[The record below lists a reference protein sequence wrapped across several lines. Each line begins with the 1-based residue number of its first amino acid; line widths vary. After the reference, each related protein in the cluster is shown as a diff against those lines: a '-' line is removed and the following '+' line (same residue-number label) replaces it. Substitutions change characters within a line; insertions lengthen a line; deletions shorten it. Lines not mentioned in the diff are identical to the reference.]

1 MMPRMNWM
9 ISMLTRPR
17 LDSRSRAARLT
28 WSGTAIR
35 AVALASDICASGN
48 GILAGA
54 ARVGEVRSVLT
65 RPRTPAGDQ
74 EKPRRWLLLVGLV
87 AFAVALGLYVAYTVI
102 HPKSF
107 TMDPV
112 DLAVYRS
119 GGLIVRHVRP
129 LYDPRLAAPL
139 YDWVGYGKLH
149 LPFTYTPFAAISFAV
164 ISFVPWW
171 LSQQLSVAV
180 DIVAL
185 LAALWFTLGGLGYR
199 KDLTRLAVTLLGAAA
214 AFWTEPFL
222 RTIYLGQV
230 NLVLMAL
237 IIWDLCQPDTRP
249 STGKSR
255 WWKGFGTGVAAG
267 IKLVPLIF
275 IPYLLL
281 ARKFRQ
287 AAMACAGFAFTVLL
301 GFVILPNDSTKWWF
315 DGLFVQGGRTGFTGW
330 AGNQSLDGLI
340 PRLSGSV
347 NSAKPAWIA
356 AAVLAGAAGVIAAAL
371 LDRKGYQVPGLLMA
385 ALTGLLIS
393 PISWDHHWVWI
404 APGALVAG
412 HYAVQAYRRKATKAA
427 WALGILAVGIVA
439 WFGAWPARLFTARL
453 NLGHDSLGLLWV
465 ARNTNPVYYD
475 WYGDKPW
482 FTEYHWHG
490 LALIAGNA
498 YVLAGLAL
506 FGLLGALALLL
517 PHRTKE
523 HDDEPGQAGAR
534 TQPGLRGRL
543 RLPAA

>member
-1 MMPRMNWM
+1 M
-9 ISMLTRPR
+9 
-17 LDSRSRAARLT
+17 
-28 WSGTAIR
+28 
-35 AVALASDICASGN
+35 
-48 GILAGA
+48 
-54 ARVGEVRSVLT
+54 VGEVRPEVSAQSAGQGDAKVSAT
-65 RPRTPAGDQ
+65 ARPDPKG
-74 EKPRRWLLLVGLV
+74 RRLLLAGLA
-87 AFAVALGLYVAYTVI
+87 AFAVALGLYVIYTLI

-129 LYDPRLAAPL
+129 LYDPHLKAPL

-149 LPFTYTPFAAISFAV
+149 LPFTYTPFAAIAFAL
-164 ISFVPWW
+164 ISFIPWW
-171 LSQQLSVAV
+171 LCQQLSVAA
-180 DIVAL
+180 DIIAL

-199 KDLTRLAVTLLGAAA
+199 QDKTRLAATLLGAAA
-214 AFWTEPFL
+214 VFWTEPVL
-222 RTIYLGQV
+222 RTMYLGQV

-237 IIWDLCQPDTRP
+237 IIWDLCQPDTAA
-249 STGKSR
+249 SKY
-255 WWKGFGTGVAAG
+255 WKGFGTGIAAG

-301 GFVILPNDSTKWWF
+301 GFVILPADSSKWWF
-315 DGLFVQGGRTGFTGW
+315 HGLFVQGGRTGFTGW

-340 PRLSGSV
+340 TRLTGSV
-347 NSAKPAWIA
+347 NGAKPAWIA
-356 AAVLAGAAGVIAAAL
+356 AAIVVGAAGVIAAAL
-371 LDRKGYQVPGLLMA
+371 LDRKGYPVPALLMA
-385 ALTGLLIS
+385 ALTGLLVS

-404 APGALVAG
+404 APAALTAA
-412 HYAVQAYRRKATKAA
+412 HYAVKAWRRGNKQRKNKQPAA
-427 WALGILAVGIVA
+427 ALAITAAAAVA

-453 NLGHDSLGLLWV
+453 NLGNDSLGLLWIP
-465 ARNTNPVYYD
+465 RNTNPVYYQ
-475 WYGDKPW
+475 WYGDRPW

-506 FGLLGALALLL
+506 FAVLAAMSVLI
-517 PHRTKE
+517 PSATKE
-523 HDDEPGQAGAR
+523 HDDEPGR
-534 TQPGLRGRL
+534 SPGSQRGRL

>member
-1 MMPRMNWM
+1 
-9 ISMLTRPR
+9 
-17 LDSRSRAARLT
+17 
-28 WSGTAIR
+28 
-35 AVALASDICASGN
+35 
-48 GILAGA
+48 
-54 ARVGEVRSVLT
+54 VRSVLT
-65 RPRTPAGDQ
+65 RPQAPAG
-74 EKPRRWLLLVGLV
+74 EHNAPRGWLLLAGLG
-87 AFAVALGLYVAYTVI
+87 AFAVALGLYVIYMVI

-149 LPFTYTPFAAISFAV
+149 LPFTYTPFAAIAFAV

-171 LSQQLSVAV
+171 LSQQLSVTV

-249 STGKSR
+249 NTGKSR

-275 IPYLLL
+275 VPYLLL

-287 AAMACAGFAFTVLL
+287 AAMACAGFSFTVLL
-301 GFVILPNDSTKWWF
+301 GFVILPGDSGTWWF
-315 DGLFVQGGRTGFTGW
+315 HGLFFQGGRTGFTGW

-340 PRLSGSV
+340 TRLAGSID
-347 NSAKPAWIA
+347 SARPAWIA

-427 WALGILAVGIVA
+427 WALGIVA
-439 WFGAWPARLFTARL
+439 WFGAWPARLFTTRL
-453 NLGHDSLGLLWV
+453 NLGHDSLGLLWIP
-465 ARNTNPVYYD
+465 RNTNPVYYD

-523 HDDEPGQAGAR
+523 HDDEPGHAGAR

>member
-1 MMPRMNWM
+1 M
-9 ISMLTRPR
+9 
-17 LDSRSRAARLT
+17 
-28 WSGTAIR
+28 
-35 AVALASDICASGN
+35 
-48 GILAGA
+48 
-54 ARVGEVRSVLT
+54 RSVLT

-74 EKPRRWLLLVGLV
+74 EKPRRWLLLVGLG
-87 AFAVALGLYVAYTVI
+87 AFAVALGLYAIYTVI

-139 YDWVGYGKLH
+139 YDWIGYGKLH
-149 LPFTYTPFAAISFAV
+149 LPFTYTPFAAIAFAV

-180 DIVAL
+180 DIIAL
-185 LAALWFTLGGLGYR
+185 LAALWLTLGGLGYSR
-199 KDLTRLAVTLLGAAA
+199 DRTRLGATLLGAAA
-214 AFWTEPFL
+214 VFWTEPVL

-237 IIWDLCQPDTRP
+237 IIWDLCQPDTE
-249 STGKSR
+249 TSR
-255 WWKGFGTGVAAG
+255 WWKGFGTGIAAG

-301 GFVILPNDSTKWWF
+301 GFVILPKDSTKWWF

-340 PRLSGSV
+340 TRLTGSV
-347 NSAKPAWIA
+347 NGAKPAWIV
-356 AAVLAGAAGVIAAAL
+356 AAVLVGAAGVTGAAL
-371 LDRKGYQVPGLLMA
+371 LDRKGYPVPGLLMA
-385 ALTGLLIS
+385 ALTGLLVS

-404 APGALVAG
+404 APGALVAA
-412 HYAVQAYRRKATKAA
+412 HYAVQAARKNARKAA
-427 WALGILAVGIVA
+427 WGFGILAVAIVA
-439 WFGAWPARLFTARL
+439 WFGAWPARLFTSRI
-453 NLGHDSLGLLWV
+453 NLGNDSLGLLWIP
-465 ARNTNPVYYD
+465 RNTNPVYYQ
-475 WYGDKPW
+475 WYGDRPW

-506 FGLLGALALLL
+506 FGLLLAVSLLL
-517 PHRTKE
+517 PPHGTKKE
-523 HDDEPGQAGAR
+523 HDDEPGAR
-534 TQPGLRGRL
+534 TPASLRGRL

>member
-1 MMPRMNWM
+1 M
-9 ISMLTRPR
+9 
-17 LDSRSRAARLT
+17 
-28 WSGTAIR
+28 
-35 AVALASDICASGN
+35 
-48 GILAGA
+48 
-54 ARVGEVRSVLT
+54 VGEVRPEV
-65 RPRTPAGDQ
+65 RPEADAKAGPAGPD
-74 EKPRRWLLLVGLV
+74 RRLLVAGAA
-87 AFAVALGLYVAYTVI
+87 AFAVALGCYVIYTVI
-102 HPKSF
+102 HQKSF

-149 LPFTYTPFAAISFAV
+149 LPFTYTPFAAVAFAL

-171 LSQQLSVAV
+171 LCQQLSVAA
-180 DIVAL
+180 DIIAL
-185 LAALWFTLGGLGYR
+185 LAALWFTAGGLGY
-199 KDLTRLAVTLLGAAA
+199 KDNRTKIGATLLGAAA
-214 AFWTEPFL
+214 VFWTEPVL

-237 IIWDLCQPDTRP
+237 IVWDLCQPDTAAAR
-249 STGKSR
+249 R
-255 WWKGFGTGVAAG
+255 WKGFATGVTAG

-301 GFVILPNDSTKWWF
+301 GFVILPADSATWWF
-315 DGLFVQGGRTGFTGW
+315 HGLFVQGGRTGFTGW

-340 PRLSGSV
+340 TRLTGSV
-347 NSAKPAWIA
+347 NGAKPAWIV
-356 AAVLAGAAGVIAAAL
+356 AAVIIGALGVTAAAL
-371 LDRKGYQVPGLLMA
+371 LDRKGHPMPALLTA
-385 ALTGLLIS
+385 ALTGLLVS

-404 APGALVAG
+404 APGALTAA
-412 HYAVQAYRRKATKAA
+412 HYAVKAWRGAGNGAA
-427 WALGILAVGIVA
+427 AGLAAIAVAVIA
-439 WFGAWPARLFTARL
+439 WFGAWPARLFTAKL
-453 NLGHDSLGLLWV
+453 NLGNDSLGLLWV
-465 ARNTNPVYYD
+465 PGNTNPVYYQ
-475 WYGDKPW
+475 WYGDRPR

-506 FGLLGALALLL
+506 FGVLAAMSVLLPSRRELLGAPEAD
-517 PHRTKE
+517 RV
-523 HDDEPGQAGAR
+523 
-534 TQPGLRGRL
+534 
-543 RLPAA
+543 PAQLSSD

>member
-1 MMPRMNWM
+1 
-9 ISMLTRPR
+9 
-17 LDSRSRAARLT
+17 
-28 WSGTAIR
+28 
-35 AVALASDICASGN
+35 
-48 GILAGA
+48 
-54 ARVGEVRSVLT
+54 VRSVLT
-65 RPRTPAGDQ
+65 RPQAPAGEHDA
-74 EKPRRWLLLVGLV
+74 PGRWLLPAGIG
-87 AFAVALGLYVAYTVI
+87 AFALALGLYVIYTVI

-149 LPFTYTPFAAISFAV
+149 LPFTYTPFAAIAFAV

-180 DIVAL
+180 DILAL
-185 LAALWFTLGGLGYR
+185 LTALWLTLGGLGYR
-199 KDLTRLAVTLLGAAA
+199 NSQARLGATLLAAAA
-214 AFWTEPFL
+214 AFWTEPVL

-237 IIWDLCQPDTRP
+237 IIWDLCQPDTSR
-249 STGKSR
+249 SR
-255 WWKGFGTGVAAG
+255 WWKGFGTGIAAG
-267 IKLVPLIF
+267 VKLVPLIF

-301 GFVILPNDSTKWWF
+301 GFAILPQDSTKWWF
-315 DGLFVQGGRTGFTGW
+315 DGLFVQGGRTGFIGW

-340 PRLSGSV
+340 TRLTGSV
-347 NSAKPAWIA
+347 NGAKPAWITVA
-356 AAVLAGAAGVIAAAL
+356 VLVAAVGVTAAAL
-371 LDRKGYQVPGLLMA
+371 LDRKGYPLPGLLMA
-385 ALTGLLIS
+385 ALTGLLVS

-404 APGALVAG
+404 APGALVAA
-412 HYAVQAYRRKATKAA
+412 HYAVRAWQRGARRAA
-427 WALGILAVGIVA
+427 WGLGLLAAAIIA

-453 NLGHDSLGLLWV
+453 NLGNDSLGLLWIP
-465 ARNTNPVYYD
+465 RNTNPVYYQ
-475 WYGDKPW
+475 WYGDRPW
-482 FTEYHWHG
+482 YTEYHWHG

-498 YVLAGLAL
+498 YVLAGLGL
-506 FGLLGALALLL
+506 FGLLLAMSLLL
-517 PHRTKE
+517 PQPTKE
-523 HDDEPGQAGAR
+523 HADEPGRGQGS
-534 TQPGLRGRL
+534 LRGRL

>member
-1 MMPRMNWM
+1 
-9 ISMLTRPR
+9 
-17 LDSRSRAARLT
+17 
-28 WSGTAIR
+28 
-35 AVALASDICASGN
+35 
-48 GILAGA
+48 
-54 ARVGEVRSVLT
+54 VRSVLT
-65 RPRTPAGDQ
+65 RPQAPAGEHRTPG
-74 EKPRRWLLLVGLV
+74 RWLLPAGLG
-87 AFAVALGLYVAYTVI
+87 AFALALGLYVIYTVI

-149 LPFTYTPFAAISFAV
+149 LPFTYTPFAAIAFAV

-171 LSQQLSVAV
+171 LSQQVSVAV
-180 DIVAL
+180 DIIAL
-185 LAALWFTLGGLGYR
+185 LTALWLTLGGLGYR
-199 KDLTRLAVTLLGAAA
+199 RDSTRLGATLLAAA
-214 AFWTEPFL
+214 AVFWTEPVL

-237 IIWDLCQPDTRP
+237 IIWDLRQPDTSR
-249 STGKSR
+249 TR

-287 AAMACAGFAFTVLL
+287 AGMACAGFAFTVLL
-301 GFVILPNDSTKWWF
+301 GFVILPQDSTKWWF

-340 PRLSGSV
+340 TRLTGSV
-347 NSAKPAWIA
+347 NGAKPAWIA
-356 AAVLAGAAGVIAAAL
+356 VAVLVAAIGVTAAAL
-371 LDRKGYQVPGLLMA
+371 LDRKGYLLPGLLMA
-385 ALTGLLIS
+385 ALTGLLVS

-404 APGALVAG
+404 APGGLVAA
-412 HYAVQAYRRKATKAA
+412 HYATRAVKRHDTKAA
-427 WALGILAVGIVA
+427 WGLGILATGIVA
-439 WFGAWPARLFTARL
+439 WFGAWPARLFTAKL
-453 NLGHDSLGLLWV
+453 NLGNDSLGLLWIPG
-465 ARNTNPVYYD
+465 NTNPVYYQ
-475 WYGDKPW
+475 WYGDRPW

-506 FGLLGALALLL
+506 FGLLLALSLLL
-517 PHRTKE
+517 PQPTKE
-523 HDDEPGQAGAR
+523 HDDEPGRTRAR
-534 TQPGLRGRL
+534 SQGSLRGRL

>member
-1 MMPRMNWM
+1 
-9 ISMLTRPR
+9 
-17 LDSRSRAARLT
+17 
-28 WSGTAIR
+28 
-35 AVALASDICASGN
+35 
-48 GILAGA
+48 
-54 ARVGEVRSVLT
+54 VRSVLT
-65 RPRTPAGDQ
+65 RPRTPAEDQ
-74 EKPRRWLLLVGLV
+74 EKPRRWLLLAGLG
-87 AFAVALGLYVAYTVI
+87 AFAVALGLYAIYTVI

-119 GGLIVRHVRP
+119 GGLIVRHVRG

-139 YDWVGYGKLH
+139 YDWIGYGKLH
-149 LPFTYTPFAAISFAV
+149 LPFTYTPFAAIAFAV

-180 DIVAL
+180 DIIAL

-199 KDLTRLAVTLLGAAA
+199 KDQTRLAVTLLGAAA
-214 AFWTEPFL
+214 VFWTEPVL

-237 IIWDLCQPDTRP
+237 IIWDLCQPDTQLN
-249 STGKSR
+249 TGKSR
-255 WWKGFGTGVAAG
+255 WWKGFGTGIAAG

-301 GFVILPNDSTKWWF
+301 GFVILPSDSSKWWF
-315 DGLFVQGGRTGFTGW
+315 GGLFVQGGRTGFTGW

-340 PRLSGSV
+340 TRLAGSV

-356 AAVLAGAAGVIAAAL
+356 AAVLVGVAGVTCAAL
-371 LDRKGYQVPGLLMA
+371 LDRKGFPVPGLLMA
-385 ALTGLLIS
+385 ALTGLLVS

-404 APGALVAG
+404 APGALVAA
-412 HYAVQAYRRKATKAA
+412 HYAVLAHKGRASRRNARKAA
-427 WALGILAVGIVA
+427 WALGILAAGIVA
-439 WFGAWPARLFTARL
+439 WFGAWPARLFTAKL
-453 NLGHDSLGLLWV
+453 NLGNDSLGLLWIP
-465 ARNTNPVYYD
+465 RNTNPVYYQR
-475 WYGDKPW
+475 YGDRRW

-506 FGLLGALALLL
+506 FGLLGVLALLL
-517 PHRTKE
+517 PQPTKE
-523 HDDEPGQAGAR
+523 HKDEPGRSQGS
-534 TQPGLRGRL
+534 LRGRL

>member
-1 MMPRMNWM
+1 M
-9 ISMLTRPR
+9 
-17 LDSRSRAARLT
+17 
-28 WSGTAIR
+28 
-35 AVALASDICASGN
+35 
-48 GILAGA
+48 
-54 ARVGEVRSVLT
+54 VGEVRSVLT
-65 RPRTPAGDQ
+65 RPQAPAGEQ
-74 EKPRRWLLLVGLV
+74 KKPGRWLLLAGLA
-87 AFAVALGLYVAYTVI
+87 AFAVALGLYVIYTVI

-149 LPFTYTPFAAISFAV
+149 LPFTYTPFAAIAFAV

-180 DIVAL
+180 DILAL
-185 LAALWFTLGGLGYR
+185 LTALWLTLGGLGYN
-199 KDLTRLAVTLLGAAA
+199 KDARRLGATLLAAA
-214 AFWTEPFL
+214 AVFWTEPVL
-222 RTIYLGQV
+222 RTMYLGQV

-237 IIWDLCQPDTRP
+237 IIWDLCQPDTR
-249 STGKSR
+249 SNTGKSR
-255 WWKGFGTGVAAG
+255 WWKGFGTGIAAG

-301 GFVILPNDSTKWWF
+301 GFVILPRDSTKWWF

-340 PRLSGSV
+340 TRLTGSV
-347 NSAKPAWIA
+347 NGAKPAWIV
-356 AAVLAGAAGVIAAAL
+356 AAVLVGVAGVAGAAL
-371 LDRKGYQVPGLLMA
+371 LDRKGHPAPRAADGRADRPARLAHQLGSPLGVDRARRAGGRALRGAGL
-385 ALTGLLIS
+385 G
-393 PISWDHHWVWI
+393 
-404 APGALVAG
+404 
-412 HYAVQAYRRKATKAA
+412 RRRPNARKTA
-427 WALGILAVGIVA
+427 WALGILAVAIVA

-453 NLGHDSLGLLWV
+453 NLGNDSLGLLWIP
-465 ARNTNPVYYD
+465 RNTNPVYYQ
-475 WYGDKPW
+475 WYGDRPW

-506 FGLLGALALLL
+506 FGLLLALSLLL
-517 PHRTKE
+517 PQRTKE
-523 HDDEPGQAGAR
+523 RDDEPGGIQAGTKA
-534 TQPGLRGRL
+534 GLRGRL

>member
-1 MMPRMNWM
+1 M
-9 ISMLTRPR
+9 
-17 LDSRSRAARLT
+17 
-28 WSGTAIR
+28 
-35 AVALASDICASGN
+35 
-48 GILAGA
+48 
-54 ARVGEVRSVLT
+54 VGEVRSVLT
-65 RPRTPAGDQ
+65 RPQAPAGEQ
-74 EKPRRWLLLVGLV
+74 KKPGRWLLLAGLS
-87 AFAVALGLYVAYTVI
+87 AFAVALGLYVIYTVI
-102 HPKSF
+102 HPESF
-107 TMDPV
+107 TMHPV

-129 LYDPRLAAPL
+129 LYNPRLAAPL
-139 YDWVGYGKLH
+139 YDWVGYSGLH
-149 LPFTYTPFAAISFAV
+149 LPFTYTPFAAIAFAL

-180 DIVAL
+180 DIIALLVAL
-185 LAALWFTLGGLGYR
+185 WLTLGGLGYR
-199 KDLTRLAVTLLGAAA
+199 RDETRLGVTLLGAAA
-214 AFWTEPFL
+214 VLWTEPVL
-222 RTIYLGQV
+222 RTMYLGQV

-255 WWKGFGTGVAAG
+255 WWKGFGTGIAAG

-301 GFVILPNDSTKWWF
+301 GFVILPKDSTKWWF

-340 PRLSGSV
+340 TRLTGSV
-347 NSAKPAWIA
+347 NGAKPAWFV
-356 AAVLAGAAGVIAAAL
+356 AAVLVGAAGVAGAAL
-371 LDRKGYQVPGLLMA
+371 LDRKGYPVPGLLMA
-385 ALTGLLIS
+385 ALTGLLVS

-404 APGALVAG
+404 APGALVAA
-412 HYAVQAYRRKATKAA
+412 HYAVQAWRRGASRTA
-427 WALGILAVGIVA
+427 WALGILALAIVA
-439 WFGAWPARLFTARL
+439 WFGAWPARLFTSKL
-453 NLGHDSLGLLWV
+453 NLGNDSLGLLWIP
-465 ARNTNPVYYD
+465 RNTDPVRYQR
-475 WYGDKPW
+475 YGDRPW

-506 FGLLGALALLL
+506 FGLLLAISLLL
-517 PHRTKE
+517 PQRTKE
-523 HDDEPGQAGAR
+523 HDDERGEIQAGDKA
-534 TQPGLRGRL
+534 GLRGRL